1 MNSWTQWLGTTAL
14 VATLSAVVVPST
26 VFAQNQDEEEEA
38 IEEVLVTGSRIK
50 RDSTFST
57 PQPVEIIDRAAID
70 KMGVPTIT
78 DIVKNLTINTGS
90 NFNNDI
96 SPSLSAAITSYL
108 TFIPKLLVI
117 YVLFATVLISVLTCR
132 PVLKSHP
139 TCVSLISSVTWSHV
153 KQK

>member
-90 NFNNDI
+90 NFNNDF
-96 SPSLSAAITSYL
+96 STQRQTVGTSQVDL
-108 TFIPKLLVI
+108 RGIGLNSTLALVNGRRTTMTATSNDQGDTFV
-117 YVLFATVLISVLTCR
+117 YQSVST
-132 PVLKSHP
+132 KHG
-139 TCVSLISSVTWSHV
+139 
-153 KQK
+153 